1 MDIKRDYYLSKLIN
15 RIGNGQVKVI
25 TGVRRCGKSFLL
37 NNLFYDYLLGTG
49 VPEDHVIRFA
59 FDSAED
65 LESIGEDIVELQ
77 QENKKVDPK
86 KFMNYIKSKCVDN
99 DKYYLLL
106 DEVQLMDS
114 FESVLNGYLRKRNM
128 DLFVT
133 GSNAKFLSK
142 DIITEF
148 SGRGDEIHM
157 YPLSF
162 AEFMSVFPGDKYEGL
177 SQYMTYGGIPL
188 VVLSKDDSDKTDL
201 LSNLYSEIYISD
213 IVKRHK
219 VRNKGELED
228 LLNIMS
234 SSIGTLTNPEK
245 LQRTFKT
252 VKHSRI
258 TGPTIQ
264 KYLEY
269 LEDSFLLEA
278 ATRYDIKGRKYIETP
293 QKYYFSDLGLRNA
306 RINFRQIE
314 PTHSMENVIYNE
326 LKMRGYNVDVGVV
339 PVVETGETGKQQ
351 RKQLE
356 IDFVC
361 NKGSSR
367 YYIQSAYS
375 LPDEEKR
382 VQEMRPFGKV
392 KDSFKR
398 IVITGDLIPPHYD
411 EEGILMINV
420 YDFLLDPTVIEK

>member
-326 LKMRGYNVDVGVV
+326 LRMRGYNVDVGVV

-367 YYIQSAYS
+367 YYIQSTYS

>member
-1 MDIKRDYYLSKLIN
+1 MEIKRDFYLSKLIN

-37 NNLFYDYLLGTG
+37 NTLFYDYLLEKG
-49 VPEDHVIRFA
+49 VPEDHIVRFA

-65 LESIGEDIVELQ
+65 LELIGEEIIRLQ
-77 QENKKVDPK
+77 KEDKKVDPK
-86 KFMNYIKSKCVDN
+86 KFMNYIKKLCVDN
-99 DKYYLLL
+99 EKYYLLL

-148 SGRGDEIHM
+148 SGHGDEIHM
-157 YPLSF
+157 FPLSF
-162 AEFMSVFPGDKYEGL
+162 SEFMTVFPGDKYEGL
-177 SQYMTYGGIPL
+177 TQYMTFGGIPL
-188 VVLSKDDSDKTDL
+188 VVLSQDNGDKADL
-201 LSNLYSEIYISD
+201 LSNLYSEIYVSD
-213 IVKRHK
+213 IVKRHN
-219 VRNKGELED
+219 VRNVGELED
-228 LLNIMS
+228 LLNILS
-234 SSIGTLTNPEK
+234 SSIGSLTNPEK

-252 VKHSRI
+252 VKHSKI

-264 KYLEY
+264 KYIGY
-269 LEDSFLLEA
+269 LEDSFLMEA
-278 ATRYDIKGRKYIETP
+278 ATRYDIKGKSYIETP
-293 QKYYFSDLGLRNA
+293 LKYYFSDLGLRNV
-306 RINFRQIE
+306 RINFRQME

-326 LKMRGYNVDVGVV
+326 LRMRGYKVDVGVV
-339 PVVETGETGKQQ
+339 PIVEVDEHGKQQ

-361 NKGSSR
+361 NRGSSR

-375 LPDEEKR
+375 LPDDEKR
-382 VQEMRPFGKV
+382 TQETRPFGKI

-398 IVITGDLIPPHYD
+398 IVITGDLISTHFD
-411 EEGILMINV
+411 EDGILMVNV
-420 YDFLLDPTVIEK
+420 YDFLLDPTIIER